1 MISGF
6 LTHSRFYYYWLQSLS
21 HFVVTNIR
29 KFFQTSKFIC
39 KYFVNLIQALL
50 RIPSEYYFHKKS
62 SSVDLLRGRD
72 SNPRP
77 LGYEPNELPLL
88 LPRDIILKNF
98 YIVVFIYIQIYGK
111 NSKIQNIFFNFF
123 CGDDGNRT
131 RVQKWNE

>member
-1 MISGF
+1 M
-6 LTHSRFYYYWLQSLS
+6 
-21 HFVVTNIR
+21 
-29 KFFQTSKFIC
+29 
-39 KYFVNLIQALL
+39 NLIQALL
-50 RIPSEYYFHKKS
+50 RILSEYYFHKKS

-111 NSKIQNIFFNFF
+111 NSKIQNIFFVEMTGVEPVSKN
-123 CGDDGNRT
+123 GMNKPHS
-131 RVQKWNE
+131 QA